1 MTTYKARSITTA
13 VQHDLPRKMV
23 FIAGPRQAGKTTFA
37 RRLCTIEGKDY
48 KKSYLNWDVAAHR
61 SMIIR
66 EEFPSETDFL
76 ILDEIHKYRRWRQVV
91 KGLYDAMPGERK
103 ILVTGSARLDYY
115 RHGGDSL
122 QGRYRFHRLL
132 PFCCKELGD
141 PKRSIAEQ
149 LLRLGPFPE
158 PFLSGSEKEARIWS
172 RDYRIRLVEEDLR
185 GLEKVIDTGLMEK
198 LAMLLPE
205 SVGSPLSLNGL
216 KEDLQVAHQTVSR
229 WVKVLETVYMIF
241 RIYPFTGSS
250 ARSVKKKAK
259 HYHFDWTTVTDPGA
273 RFENMVAFHLL
284 AWCWRQ
290 QDEEGRN
297 IELRYYRDMD
307 RREVDFVITED
318 ERPIHFIDVKT
329 SHREVSPSLRYLS
342 GRFPGTPA
350 RQVALDFDDD
360 RVTRE
365 RIRICG
371 WKSLWE
377 W

>member
-1 MTTYKARSITTA
+1 
-13 VQHDLPRKMV
+13 
-23 FIAGPRQAGKTTFA
+23 
-37 RRLCTIEGKDY
+37 
-48 KKSYLNWDVAAHR
+48 
-61 SMIIR
+61 
-66 EEFPSETDFL
+66 

-91 KGLYDAMPGERK
+91 KGLYDAVPGERK

-115 RHGGDSL
+115 RYGGDSL

-132 PFCCKELGD
+132 PFRCKELGD
-141 PKRSIAEQ
+141 PKRSTAEQ

-172 RDYRIRLVEEDLR
+172 RDYRMRIVGEDLR
-185 GLEKVIDTGLMEK
+185 DLEKVMDTGLMEK
-198 LAMLLPE
+198 LSMLLPE
-205 SVGSPLSLNGL
+205 RVGSPLSLNGL

-229 WVKVLETVYMIF
+229 WVKVLETVYVIF

-250 ARSVKKKAK
+250 ARSVKKEAK

-284 AWCWRQ
+284 TWCWQQ

-297 IELRYYRDMD
+297 VELRYYRDMD
-307 RREVDFVITED
+307 RREVDFVITEND
-318 ERPIHFIDVKT
+318 RPIHFIEVKT
-329 SHREVSPSLRYLS
+329 SRREVSPSLRYLS

-350 RQVALDFDDD
+350 RQVVLDFDDD
-360 RVTRE
+360 RISRE